1 MKYTREHRTFGLMSN
16 SNDIEEFIG
25 LALRELFFSIYYIIR
40 DHYCGENNLRLG
52 RPLRQ
57 SQLWKIVRLGY

>member
-1 MKYTREHRTFGLMSN
+1 MSN